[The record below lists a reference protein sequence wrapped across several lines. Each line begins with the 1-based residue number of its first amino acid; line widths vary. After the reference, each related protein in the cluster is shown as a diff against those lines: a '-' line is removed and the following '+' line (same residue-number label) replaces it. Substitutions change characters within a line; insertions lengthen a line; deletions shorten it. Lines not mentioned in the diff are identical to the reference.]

1 MRPQPC
7 ATTRIS
13 EGAARS
19 RADGVTMVL
28 GPMAI
33 FRFSRMAAR
42 TSASQTKSAGC
53 NASGGGSA
61 LKGAGIAELDEPA
74 PEVVSQLNPVYD
86 LRCKVRNR
94 TAVRG
99 GGGARNSARGQI
111 TFDGGGHRTPVDGA
125 GGVGGHLLEWS
136 FKRYARIPYR
146 IGQSFHID

>member
-74 PEVVSQLNPVYD
+74 PEVVSQLNPVFSPAD
-86 LRCKVRNR
+86 RRERNR
-94 TAVRG
+94 STTSAARCETVPPLGAVAAPVIPRA
-99 GGGARNSARGQI
+99 AR
-111 TFDGGGHRTPVDGA
+111 
-125 GGVGGHLLEWS
+125 
-136 FKRYARIPYR
+136 
-146 IGQSFHID
+146 